1 MRLLS
6 LIAILL
12 FFSVLPITGQTTSNI
27 VTITV
32 DGYSYMG
39 EEETIKVA
47 KERAMKDAERKAV
60 EEGTGLYVEA
70 YSKVHNYMT
79 VEDDIKSLAAG
90 YIVSKKVLL
99 DTLEATPLRY
109 HVRIVAEVKCG
120 DLEQLAETPKTE
132 EPAARMSKPLSVQ
145 FTLLAERKLPNGG
158 WEETLLTD
166 GGELKMHDKLQL
178 HLLPKTDG
186 YLYLLLYDSQNK
198 ATLLF
203 PGKERAANHQVKRGA
218 EVRIPGPE
226 SFYELNSPPGDKTL
240 ILIVSPHPLA
250 RLQWLLER
258 MEKSGEIPNPTALA
272 KAIRARSVSRTTAGS
287 KVGFALSSGKRVEKA
302 GEVLMGRGTLVRKL
316 TFRVVE

>member
-1 MRLLS
+1 MRPIFLT
-6 LIAILL
+6 AILL
-12 FFSVLPITGQTTSNI
+12 FFSVLPISGQTTSNI
-27 VTITV
+27 VTVTV

-109 HVRIVAEVKCG
+109 HVRILAEVKCG

-132 EPAARMSKPLSVQ
+132 EPAARMSKPLGVQ
-145 FTLLAERKLPNGG
+145 FTLIAERKLRNGG
-158 WEETLLTD
+158 WEEIALSD
-166 GGELKMHDKLQL
+166 GGELKTRDKLQL

-186 YLYLLLYDSQNK
+186 YLFLLLYDAQGK
-198 ATLLF
+198 ASLLF
-203 PGKERAANHQVKRGA
+203 PGREKGSNHLVKRDT
-218 EVRIPGPE
+218 EVRIPGPMSSYDLGSE
-226 SFYELNSPPGDKTL
+226 PGHRTI

-272 KAIRARSVSRTTAGS
+272 KAIRARTVARTTAGS
-287 KVGFALSSGKRVEKA
+287 KVGFALSDGKRVEKV

-316 TFRVVE
+316 SFRVLE